1 MKLVR
6 FKTAFLTLA
15 ILAGMFLIGSL
26 VASSLLT
33 QNSVY
38 AQLAEKLEAAELFGD
53 SQSNVYIGSP
63 QRFIALPPQAF
74 MQGFGEKGAQLVDNT
89 YLREKG
95 IYPFQVKTVEFI
107 RNIIAICSL
116 LGGALMLF
124 LWNKAK
130 RLSRTNA
137 RLA

>member
-6 FKTAFLTLA
+6 FKTTFLTLA
-15 ILAGMFLIGSL
+15 ILAGIFLIGSL

-33 QNSVY
+33 RNSVY

-53 SQSNVYIGSP
+53 SQSNVYIGGP
-63 QRFIALPPQAF
+63 QQFIALPSQAF
-74 MQGFGEKGAQLVDNT
+74 MQGLGEKGAQLIDNT
-89 YLREKG
+89 YLRENG

-107 RNIIAICSL
+107 RNVVAICSL

-130 RLSRTNA
+130 RLSSSNS